1 MSEAARRSVD
11 GQEPGSGAEA
21 GGEKQAGAPR
31 LATLGELLEAKHQ
44 EFVGRIRER
53 ERRSE

>member
-1 MSEAARRSVD
+1 MIEPREPSDEEGRPAA
-11 GQEPGSGAEA
+11 GAERVPVA
-21 GGEKQAGAPR
+21 APRR

>member
-1 MSEAARRSVD
+1 MSDADRRLVEDDEPESAAAS
-11 GQEPGSGAEA
+11 EKPSG
-21 GGEKQAGAPR
+21 GPR

-44 EFVGRIRER
+44 EFVGRIRGR